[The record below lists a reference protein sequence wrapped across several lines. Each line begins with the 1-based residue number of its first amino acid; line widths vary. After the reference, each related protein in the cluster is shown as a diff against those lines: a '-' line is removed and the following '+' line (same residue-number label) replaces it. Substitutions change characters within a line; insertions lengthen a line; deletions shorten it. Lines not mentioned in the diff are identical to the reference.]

1 MKRTLCLIVLFLLLL
16 TASVH
21 AADTRTVRV
30 EALDLSIDVPAK
42 CYALTPDM
50 DPFRFS
56 TVGFHQHIYTFDE
69 VMAMQDQMKE
79 MGAALRVWA
88 TDPAFICLLEASP
101 IQMQS
106 MDLLDDAALDEMLA
120 QGIPELTNE
129 FMTITGSS
137 LFRTE
142 HTVFIRYEAQAEYDG
157 VQEQI
162 IIYGTVHDYQMLG
175 LTVGYAGELMPEK
188 YRTIADEMAA
198 SLRFGEDAEPAA
210 AAAEEG
216 KTQAAEPTEN
226 TAEEAEAESDEPEAE
241 PKEEAGAEAAAE
253 PAADAPAG
261 TLDAGQPVSP
271 IGNPDLSFR
280 IGYIVG
286 CATRAVLVIAGIVV
300 CVILLRKN
308 KKNKNTRRQDGAAPA
323 APTNPAVPA
332 KRVCAACGADLGP
345 DEKFCPFCGTKAE

>member
-1 MKRTLCLIVLFLLLL
+1 MKRTFGLIVLFLLLL

-79 MGAALRVWA
+79 MGAALRVWT

-106 MDLLDDAALDEMLA
+106 MDLLDDAALDEMLE

-198 SLRFGEDAEPAA
+198 SLRFGENAEPAA

-216 KTQAAEPTEN
+216 KTQAAEPTAN
-226 TAEEAEAESDEPEAE
+226 TA
-241 PKEEAGAEAAAE
+241 EEAGAEAAAEPAAEAPAE

-280 IGYIVG
+280 IGYIAG
-286 CATRAVLVIAGIVV
+286 CVTRAVLVIAAIVV
-300 CVILLRKN
+300 CVILLRKD
-308 KKNKNTRRQDGAAPA
+308 KKNKNIRRQTGAVPA
-323 APTNPAVPA
+323 APA

-345 DEKFCPFCGTKAE
+345 DDSFCPYCGTKV